1 MGQWI
6 DTRCK
11 RNERRLETYSLSQS
25 SKSLLLGVGVDISA
39 DEEGNGVEEW
49 NPGMLREEFLSKGQG
64 ERGGDPANFHD
75 GPEAGTDGG
84 TDLMPRSSAGDHS
97 HGCQIDRVL
106 DGSNLG
112 RRVSEVTGEKE
123 NMTRRR
129 TTRLLVMI

>member
-1 MGQWI
+1 MI
-6 DTRCK
+6 DTGCRH
-11 RNERRLETYSLSQS
+11 NERRLETYSLSQS

-39 DEEGNGVEEW
+39 DEEGNCVEEW
-49 NPGMLREEFLSKGQG
+49 NPGMLGEEFLSKGQG

-75 GPEAGTDGG
+75 GPEAGTDSG
-84 TDLMPRSSAGDHS
+84 TDLVPRSSAGDHS

-112 RRVSEVTGEKE
+112 RRVSRRAGEE
-123 NMTRRR
+123 NMTCGR